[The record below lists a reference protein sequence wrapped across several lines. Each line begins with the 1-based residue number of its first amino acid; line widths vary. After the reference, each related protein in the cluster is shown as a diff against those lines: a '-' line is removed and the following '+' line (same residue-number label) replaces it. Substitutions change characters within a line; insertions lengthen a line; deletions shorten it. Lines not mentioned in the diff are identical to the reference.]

1 MSNIEEHIRRAME
14 QGEFDDLPGNG
25 CPLNLDENPF
35 EDPDWRLTHHML
47 RSGGFTLPWIETYRE
62 IKKEMDGSRQSLVCT
77 WAWRQ
82 AAQSD
87 KEASEEIESEWQL
100 ALERFRQ
107 QIQSLNERISS
118 YNMGVPAVVF
128 QKPLLNADREITRL
142 TSQTLSDKL

>member
-14 QGEFDDLPGNG
+14 QGEFDDLPGKG
-25 CPLNLDENPF
+25 RPLNLDENPL
-35 EDPDWRLTHHML
+35 EDPDWRLAHHML
-47 RSGGFTLPWIETYRE
+47 RSEGFTLPWIETYRE